1 MWRSVDVPLSS
12 TLLALHN
19 VIQVAF
25 GWTNSHLFAFEVA
38 DRIYAEPL
46 LDDDA
51 FGQRVYRADGIR
63 MKSLVERQVERFVY
77 VYDFGD
83 DWRHAISIEACRDG
97 EADVDYP
104 AFVDGERCGPPE
116 DVGGVGGFTEFL
128 EAVLDPLH
136 EEHGETVTWYGKPFD
151 PHDIDESRIR
161 QVLSSLAARRRGPLK
176 SHRGKARTRSHR

>member
-1 MWRSVDVPLSS
+1 MIEPVARLRIELQGIEPKVWRSVDVPLSS

-104 AFVDGERCGPPE
+104 ALVDGERCGPPE
-116 DVGGVGGFTEFL
+116 DVGGVG
-128 EAVLDPLH
+128 A
-136 EEHGETVTWYGKPFD
+136 
-151 PHDIDESRIR
+151 SRSSWKRCSIR
-161 QVLSSLAARRRGPLK
+161 S
-176 SHRGKARTRSHR
+176 TRSTGRR